1 MADHLQT
8 GRSRVGWAA
17 LLGFLSFVVVLT
29 VFGLA
34 RPKVAQMCDVPAQC
48 DANGD
53 VVGTVTNIPGPYPRT
68 FDVYVTDHKPGEGFW
83 VEVPGSRQTV
93 TALSSTVAFGPLD
106 VSQVRSGVNSIRVEQ
121 TATNAKSDSFP
132 PCPHNTPTPTST
144 NTPVPPTTAGTTRR
158 PRRHRQPTRRY
169 HRRPRRCRQPTR
181 RYHRRPRR
189 YRQPTRRYHRRP
201 RRCRQ
206 PTRRYHRRPRRCR
219 QPTRRYHRRPRR
231 CRQPTRRYHRRPRRC
246 RQPTRRYHRRPRLYR
261 QPTRRYHRRPRL
273 CRQPTRRYYRRQRRR
288 RHITITLRRRRRR
301 THRSPRLRHSRRL
314 RRLVSAR
321 SCRRRSRDSPRT
333 PQKDSLMPVHPAEA
347 PHQERRSPG
356 LLSSLVGIILLLGGL
371 RMARRSGQE

>member
-1 MADHLQT
+1 MANHLQT

-17 LLGFLSFVVVLT
+17 LLGFLSFVAVLT

-132 PCPHNTPTPTST
+132 PCPHKTPSPTPTNT
-144 NTPVPPTTAGTTRR
+144 NTPVPPSPTPTATHHHHTATPEATDTPQPTATQQAAATSTRTR
-158 PRRHRQPTRRY
+158 EVVPAVITRQPA
-169 HRRPRRCRQPTR
+169 Q
-181 RYHRRPRR
+181 
-189 YRQPTRRYHRRP
+189 
-201 RRCRQ
+201 
-206 PTRRYHRRPRRCR
+206 
-219 QPTRRYHRRPRR
+219 
-231 CRQPTRRYHRRPRRC
+231 
-246 RQPTRRYHRRPRLYR
+246 
-261 QPTRRYHRRPRL
+261 
-273 CRQPTRRYYRRQRRR
+273 
-288 RHITITLRRRRRR
+288 
-301 THRSPRLRHSRRL
+301 
-314 RRLVSAR
+314 
-321 SCRRRSRDSPRT
+321 
-333 PQKDSLMPVHPAEA
+333 PAEA
-347 PHQERRSPG
+347 LPHAGSPSEQSSPPATIAG
-356 LLSSLVGIILLLGGL
+356 VLSSIAGIILLLGGL